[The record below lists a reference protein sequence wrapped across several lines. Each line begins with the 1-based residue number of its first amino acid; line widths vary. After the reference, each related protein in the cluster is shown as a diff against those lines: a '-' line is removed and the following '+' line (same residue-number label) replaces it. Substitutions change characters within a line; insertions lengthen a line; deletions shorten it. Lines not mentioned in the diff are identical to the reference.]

1 MFFVSSNKLL
11 TTIFLPSHKLLSV
24 CAREWEWSGMSQHF
38 IQYTV
43 ESLSTILHGSLVCIS
58 LTVTSCGCLVSE
70 QMFGRQVW
78 SKLLSHSAAVDMG
91 SKSVGYLSATLCF
104 SRLNFKGNVLVL
116 WKYAY
121 LLSCTN
127 ISASLPQKTLLL
139 KHLVSS
145 PAFNS
150 ANLWHHTRSQSH
162 TFAC

>member
-11 TTIFLPSHKLLSV
+11 TTVFFPSHKLLSV
-24 CAREWEWSGMSQHF
+24 CAKEWERGGMTQHF

-78 SKLLSHSAAVDMG
+78 SKLLSHSAAVDRG
-91 SKSVGYLSATLCF
+91 SKRVGYLSATLCLKEIF
-104 SRLNFKGNVLVL
+104 SFFGNMLICFL
-116 WKYAY
+116 APTEAP
-121 LLSCTN
+121 LS
-127 ISASLPQKTLLL
+127 QKNLLL
-139 KHLVSS
+139 KHLISC

-150 ANLWHHTRSQSH
+150 LTLWHHTRSHSH
-162 TFAC
+162 TFAY